1 MLRFADGDAMSI
13 RNIVYIVASPRPRVG
28 KTLVARLLTDFQRHN
43 GRAVEA
49 FDLNEPDPALSDY
62 LPGVAAPASI
72 ADVKGQ
78 MALFDR
84 LVTEDDT
91 ARVIDLGHTMFEAF
105 FRLAAEIDFVG
116 ETHRRGVAP
125 VILYIGTPDGTS
137 VEAYAALRPLFRNGA
152 LVPVT
157 NEILGNAQ
165 SRVKF
170 PPSGMTAASVHIPVL
185 SPALRRLVDQRP
197 FSFVEAG
204 GDRMPPDEQAEL
216 RQYLRRVNLE
226 FRELELGVLLA
237 DLQSALQAQF

>member
-1 MLRFADGDAMSI
+1 MSI
-13 RNIVYIVASPRPRVG
+13 RNIVYIVAAPRPRVG
-28 KTLVARLLTDFQRHN
+28 KTLVARLLTDFQRYN

-49 FDLNEPDPALSDY
+49 FDLNEPDPALAEF
-62 LPGVAAPASI
+62 LPGDAQVASI

-91 ARVIDLGHTMFEAF
+91 ARVIDLGHTMFDAF
-105 FRLAAEIDFVG
+105 FRLAAEIDFAG

-125 VILYIGTPDGTS
+125 VILYIGTPDSTS
-137 VEAYAALRPLFRNGA
+137 VEAYAALRPLFHHGA
-152 LVPVT
+152 LVPVH

-165 SRVKF
+165 YRVKF
-170 PPSGMTAASVHIPVL
+170 PPAGMTAASVHIPVL
-185 SPALRRLVDQRP
+185 SPALRRVVEQRP
-197 FSFVEAG
+197 FSFVETPGVATG
-204 GDRMPPDEQAEL
+204 LSSDEQIEL
-216 RQYLRRVNLE
+216 RQYLRRVHLE